1 MGLEVGT
8 IAIDV
13 PGQYGRQ
20 RRAHG
25 QQDGRMRRAHADD
38 GRVGVGRVHLL
49 HGPQHGLERMVGL
62 DGHDGEGHVGRGDGL
77 AVMEHG
83 IPAQVQG
90 QRLAVLGQ
98 LPGLG
103 QVGLGLPLVIEAQRA
118 GEQLGGRH
126 GRGNARLHGA
136 VQVPW
141 HLGAAHDQ
149 GAAALRLLG
158 LQRRGRQARQRAGQ
172 GQGRQGAASESDG
185 VHGLSPS
192 LDRQAARLAAF
203 NPEYATR
210 ARAAG
215 ATAVQT

>member
-1 MGLEVGT
+1 MRWARAELGQLERPRAHHVGAVARMGLEVGT

-158 LQRRGRQARQRAGQ
+158 LQAAWPPGPPARRPGPGPPGR
-172 GQGRQGAASESDG
+172 G
-185 VHGLSPS
+185 VGK
-192 LDRQAARLAAF
+192 
-203 NPEYATR
+203 
-210 ARAAG
+210 
-215 ATAVQT
+215 